1 MHFFP
6 IDPAAVSLQPA
17 IAEGQAV
24 PLSDRFKRHAA
35 SAYLE
40 AGVDRAVIEGMAN
53 DPVTASNPALLWEL
67 QQRQEAYTK
76 RMTLAAVMTNHLV
89 KGVETLVKT

>member
-6 IDPAAVSLQPA
+6 IDPAAVDVQS
-17 IAEGQAV
+17 IAADGHVV

-35 SAYLE
+35 GAFQDAGQERATLE
-40 AGVDRAVIEGMAN
+40 AMAG
-53 DPVTASNPALLWEL
+53 DPMTASDPALLWEL

>member
-6 IDPAAVSLQPA
+6 IDPAAVDLQSA
-17 IAEGQAV
+17 IAESQV
-24 PLSDRFKRHAA
+24 IPLSERFKRHAA
-35 SAYLE
+35 GAYLD
-40 AGVDRAVIEGMAN
+40 AAQDRAVIEGMAG
-53 DPVTASNPALLWEL
+53 DPMTASDPALLWEL